1 MAWDKIPKTKKGCGT
16 IARQCGMDD
25 DTRAEA
31 MTLWNHLEATYPDEE
46 SPLAFSANETA
57 GKKKCLVKRIF
68 SAPKTKGGYGLT
80 EEEIKKFAGLTK
92 LKIKM
97 GNGSRGGRG
106 TGNQGNKFEDEI
118 ARNINKWFEEG
129 DESISGSGAIQS
141 MIRQIAILQDN
152 YGWFNNRTLRA
163 KVMGGIDTKRPL
175 KLKNGT
181 WYVGSAGGGQGYD
194 IGEKVSDVTVEGDN
208 TGKVYISAKTSGT
221 TALVNLGVRTNY
233 FPIDDIKASNITKS
247 DGQALLNTFGLD
259 EAKFCRVFNDFDAGT
274 PYSDNAT
281 PGNNFDHDMLTAL
294 IKGSLGYGF
303 HYVHRDKGKILHM
316 EMTESFLNQSCIPSK
331 SSIHIEYGGTSGDGA
346 KRVNIVMDTP
356 TLHLQFNIRNTSS
369 SGTAKDLKRIY
380 PTHLQAGYRFKGE
393 TKMSHFWEASDDS
406 FSGVSNKALKMIN

>member
-1 MAWDKIPKTKKGCGT
+1 MAWDKLPKTQKGCGT
-16 IARQCGMDD
+16 IAKQCGMDN

-31 MTLWNHLEATYPDEE
+31 MTLWNHLATTYPDEE
-46 SPLAFSANETA
+46 QPLAFSANETA

-68 SAPKTKGGYGLT
+68 SAPTTKGGYGLT
-80 EEEIKKFAGLTK
+80 EEEIKKFAGLKK

-118 ARNINKWFEEG
+118 ARDINTWFEDG
-129 DESISGSGAIQS
+129 DDALGTSAVQS
-141 MIRQIAILQDN
+141 MIRQIALVQDD
-152 YGWFNNRTLRA
+152 YGWFYNRKLKA

-181 WYVGSAGGGQGYD
+181 WFVGGAGGGQGYD

-208 TGKVYISAKTSGT
+208 SGKVYISAKTSGT

-233 FPIDDIKASNITKS
+233 FPIADIKAGNIKKA

-274 PYSDNAT
+274 PYSENAT
-281 PGNNFDHDMLTAL
+281 PGNKFDHDMLTAL

-316 EMTESFLNQSCIPSK
+316 KMTEDFLNQSCVPNRAGIF
-331 SSIHIEYGGTSGDGA
+331 IEYGGTGDGA
-346 KRVNIVMDTP
+346 KRVNIVMDTS

-369 SGTAKDLKRIY
+369 SGTKADLKRIY

-393 TKMSHFWEASDDS
+393 TKMTHFWEAKDDT
-406 FSGVSNKALKMIN
+406 FSGVSSAALKMIN

>member
-1 MAWDKIPKTKKGCGT
+1 MAWDKLPKTKKGCGT
-16 IARQCGMDD
+16 IAKSCGMDA

-31 MTLWNHLEATYPDEE
+31 MTLWDHLATTYPDEE
-46 SPLAFSANETA
+46 QPLAFSANETA

-118 ARNINKWFEEG
+118 ARDINTWFEDG
-129 DESISGSGAIQS
+129 DDALGTGAVQS
-141 MIRQIAILQDN
+141 MIRQIALVQDD
-152 YGWFNNRTLRA
+152 YGWFHNRKLKA

-181 WYVGSAGGGQGYD
+181 WFVGGAGGGQGYD

-208 TGKVYISAKTSGT
+208 SGKVYISAKTSGT

-233 FPIDDIKASNITKS
+233 FPIKDIKAGNIKKA

-274 PYSDNAT
+274 PYSENDT
-281 PGNNFDHDMLTAL
+281 PGNKFDHDMLTAL

-316 EMTESFLNQSCIPSK
+316 KMTEDFLNQSCVPNK
-331 SSIHIEYGGTSGDGA
+331 SGISIEYGGTGDGA
-346 KRVNIVMDTP
+346 KRVNIVMDTS

-369 SGTAKDLKRIY
+369 SGTKEDLKRIY

-393 TKMSHFWEASDDS
+393 TKMTHFWEAKDDT
-406 FSGVSNKALKMIN
+406 FSGVSSAALKMIN

>member
-31 MTLWNHLEATYPDEE
+31 MTLWDHLAATYPNEE
-46 SPLAFSANETA
+46 EPLAFSANESA

-68 SAPKTKGGYGLT
+68 SAPKTKGGHGLSV
-80 EEEIKKFAGLTK
+80 EDIKSAAGLVK

-106 TGNQGNKFEDEI
+106 TGNQGNKFEDEV
-118 ARNINKWFEEG
+118 ARDINKWFEEG
-129 DESISGSGAIQS
+129 DDALGTGPVQS
-141 MIRQIAILQDN
+141 MIRQIALIEND

-163 KVMGGIDTKRPL
+163 KVMGGVDTKRPL

-181 WYVGSAGGGQGYD
+181 WYVGNAGGGGGYD

-208 TGKVYISAKTSGT
+208 SGKVYLSLKTSGT

-233 FPIDDIKASNITKS
+233 FPIADIKAGNIKLA

-259 EAKFCRVFNDFDAGT
+259 EEKFCRVFNDFEKGT
-274 PYSDNAT
+274 PYSDNST
-281 PGNNFDHDMLTAL
+281 PGSNFDHAMLTAL

-316 EMTESFLNQSCIPSK
+316 RMTEEFLNKSCVPNKGNIK
-331 SSIHIEYGGTSGDGA
+331 IEYGGTSGDGA
-346 KRVNIVMDTP
+346 KRVNIVMDTN

-369 SGTAKDLKRIY
+369 SGTAADPERIY
-380 PTHLQAGYRFKGE
+380 PTHLQAGYKFKGE
-393 TKMSHFWEASDDS
+393 TKMTNFWEAKDDS
-406 FSGVSNKALKMIN
+406 FSGVSSAALKMLN